1 MDRLRSLAPILLVLL
16 CLAGPRTPARG
27 EDSTSGAGVQR
38 PGPRLVLDPGH
49 GGAEGGA
56 RAEAG
61 PEDAAALEL
70 AKALATRLEALG
82 LVVFLTR
89 EADQD
94 LPEPLRAAFAN
105 YREADL
111 YLSVHFS
118 GEPRTHARGFEV
130 FVPPPPPAGVDPQ
143 LWEAG
148 QAGVWERS
156 RRWAEALRRRL
167 GEAAPSFDRGIGTLP
182 HPALEAVTCPAALVE
197 FGSLA
202 WPEDT
207 AWWRRPEGAEALARA
222 VARAVEDVL
231 GPGEPGSETPTT
243 E

>member
-1 MDRLRSLAPILLVLL
+1 MDRLRSLAPILLALL
-16 CLAGPRTPARG
+16 CLAASGTPARG
-27 EDSTSGAGVQR
+27 EDSTSEAGVQR
-38 PGPRLVLDPGH
+38 SALRLVLDPGH
-49 GGAEGGA
+49 GGA
-56 RAEAG
+56 G
-61 PEDAAALEL
+61 PEGAAALEL
-70 AKALATRLEALG
+70 AKALAARLEARG

-111 YLSVHFS
+111 YLSVHFL

-130 FVPPPPPAGVDPQ
+130 FVPPPPPAGLDPQ

-148 QAGVWERS
+148 QAGIWERS

-167 GEAAPSFDRGIGTLP
+167 GEAAPTFDRGVGTLP

-202 WPEDT
+202 WPEDA

-222 VARAVEDVL
+222 VARAVDDVL
-231 GPGEPGSETPTT
+231 GPGEPGSETRAT